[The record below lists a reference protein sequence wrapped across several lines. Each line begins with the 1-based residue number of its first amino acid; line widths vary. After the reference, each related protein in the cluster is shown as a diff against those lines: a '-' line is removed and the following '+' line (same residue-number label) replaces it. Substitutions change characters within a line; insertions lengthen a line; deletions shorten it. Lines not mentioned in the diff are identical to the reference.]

1 MAGIFDYSELTG
13 EKKEKK
19 EKGESF
25 IKKSKDALK
34 GSITK
39 VKDHVKEEYKDVT
52 PMPDKPKE
60 EPKPEIKKGKI
71 KYKKTGLLIKSNPFM
86 KLVWMIKKD
95 FKLLIRSKTLPT
107 SFIANAAVGS
117 SIITTLA
124 LKAVD
129 LAIATACL

>member
-1 MAGIFDYSELTG
+1 MTYYN
-13 EKKEKK
+13 
-19 EKGESF
+19 
-25 IKKSKDALK
+25 
-34 GSITK
+34 
-39 VKDHVKEEYKDVT
+39 H
-52 PMPDKPKE
+52 
-60 EPKPEIKKGKI
+60 
-71 KYKKTGLLIKSNPFM
+71 SNTCF
-86 KLVWMIKKD
+86 